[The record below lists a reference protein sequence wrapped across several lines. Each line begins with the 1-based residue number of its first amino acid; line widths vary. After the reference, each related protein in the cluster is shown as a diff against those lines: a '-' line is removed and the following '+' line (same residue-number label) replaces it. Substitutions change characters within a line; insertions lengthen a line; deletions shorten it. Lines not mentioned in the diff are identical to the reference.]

1 MMRLLKSSVVAL
13 LLAGCVGLPD
23 RVDLEVGRGHGS
35 FESPSGRNWDDDTG
49 WAAATLSF
57 PITYAVAPARSES
70 SPAALVPL
78 ELELPWWEDIAQV
91 QTLVIAL
98 AGAGAAVAARPAY
111 RKTRELCRREE
122 KSE

>member
-1 MMRLLKSSVVAL
+1 MKLLVVAL
-13 LLAGCVGLPD
+13 LLASCVGLPD
-23 RVDLEVGRGHGS
+23 RAEVEVGRGHGS
-35 FESPSGRNWDDDTG
+35 FESPSGRDWDDDTG
-49 WAAATLSF
+49 WVAATLSF
-57 PITYAVAPARSES
+57 PITYAVAPVRLAPSEP
-70 SPAALVPL
+70 SPAVLVPL
-78 ELELPWWEDIAQV
+78 ELEPPWWEDIAQV